1 MQLPGHESMSTTS
14 GFYAFATL
22 EMMSD
27 AMNKTAPTLDKEEK
41 LWKKDDVKKLL
52 YSLD

>member
-1 MQLPGHESMSTTS
+1 MSTTS

-22 EMMSD
+22 EMMSE
-27 AMNKTAPTLDKEEK
+27 AMNKSTNGIISEEK
-41 LWKKDDVKKLL
+41 IWKQESVKKII

>member
-1 MQLPGHESMSTTS
+1 MSTTS
-14 GFYAFATL
+14 GFYAFATP

-27 AMNKTAPTLDKEEK
+27 AMNKADPTLDKEEK
-41 LWKKDDVKKLL
+41 LWKKADVKKLL